1 MGRRIALG
9 LVAAMLAATACTHW
23 SAPAAPRNV
32 PIPRMFPGDSAQ
44 IRAGKLAEY
53 IQRRWP
59 RVTVP
64 QVEADP
70 RGRVIQFQ
78 DQPRFDYSIKD
89 PDQYEA
95 HVRRVTGDLAEA
107 SVELLKLTMHY
118 FPHLQYASVF
128 QDAQLKAYWTR
139 EGIDA
144 MASPERYRSYK
155 SFLKLIMTAQVPPL
169 GVDAPPAPTS

>member
-64 QVEADP
+64 
-70 RGRVIQFQ
+70 
-78 DQPRFDYSIKD
+78 
-89 PDQYEA
+89 
-95 HVRRVTGDLAEA
+95 
-107 SVELLKLTMHY
+107 
-118 FPHLQYASVF
+118 
-128 QDAQLKAYWTR
+128 
-139 EGIDA
+139 
-144 MASPERYRSYK
+144 
-155 SFLKLIMTAQVPPL
+155 SFLFATHSDPAANAMPSGPLPTLIGAPKSSLFASWILLTVP
-169 GVDAPPAPTS
+169 SS

>member
-1 MGRRIALG
+1 MPG
-9 LVAAMLAATACTHW
+9 LSAGTREAVAAA
-23 SAPAAPRNV
+23 
-32 PIPRMFPGDSAQ
+32 
-44 IRAGKLAEY
+44 
-53 IQRRWP
+53 
-59 RVTVP
+59 RV
-64 QVEADP
+64 
-70 RGRVIQFQ
+70 GFQ

-144 MASPERYRSYK
+144 MASPQQYRSYK